1 MQDVPSLKTSE
12 GRLLASGKD
21 QIRQKIAALNDGVR
35 DDGHQVRAAIVFI
48 IMLLSANLVKYKL
61 LLLTVKQNFA
71 CNYKKNL
78 VASATPL
85 HTYESGTVHFS
96 VW

>member
-35 DDGHQVRAAIVFI
+35 DDSHQVRAAIVFI

-71 CNYKKNL
+71 CNYKKKF
-78 VASATPL
+78 
-85 HTYESGTVHFS
+85 GCFS
-96 VW
+96 YSIAHV

>member
-48 IMLLSANLVKYKL
+48 IMLLTTNLVKYKL
-61 LLLTVKQNFA
+61 LLLTVKQNFDQIA
-71 CNYKKNL
+71 L
-78 VASATPL
+78 FDSATPL

-96 VW
+96 VR

>member
-1 MQDVPSLKTSE
+1 MISSLCTFSFSDSVHLHYTHMQDVPSLKTSE

-48 IMLLSANLVKYKL
+48 IMSIEYKP
-61 LLLTVKQNFA
+61 
-71 CNYKKNL
+71 C
-78 VASATPL
+78 
-85 HTYESGTVHFS
+85 HI
-96 VW
+96 

>member
-35 DDGHQVRAAIVFI
+35 DDSHQVRAAIVFI
-48 IMLLSANLVKYKL
+48 IMLI
-61 LLLTVKQNFA
+61 
-71 CNYKKNL
+71 
-78 VASATPL
+78 
-85 HTYESGTVHFS
+85 E
-96 VW
+96 